1 MDCTAMK
8 DNYESVDFHA
18 KDISS
23 AAYILASMY
32 DSMEKSPYIWW
43 DEPKTPFKLGL
54 WWVWYNW
61 GPTGALKWY
70 GYENSNLE
78 GQVRCIS
85 TNKVWDQ

>member
-54 WWVWYNW
+54 
-61 GPTGALKWY
+61 
-70 GYENSNLE
+70 
-78 GQVRCIS
+78 
-85 TNKVWDQ
+85 